1 VRLVGR
7 ARTADADVMAGLVS
21 ACRYCGLLDASL
33 AAHARGR
40 QLDATLKT
48 SVAHTWFMQG
58 DHDRVA
64 RVSLIEFPYTGALS
78 LAQLGRGDEAL
89 PTLRELEAKTQ
100 TRLRNFIVAART
112 LLEGD
117 RAESV
122 AAVIRVVSSGF
133 RDPEGRFYLARHLA
147 HLGSVEPAL
156 ALLQQVVADGFFCS
170 PVMERDP
177 WLDSLRKKPA
187 FTTLLRSAEA
197 QHRRASEAFGW
208 LEGTVVLSMRT

>member
-1 VRLVGR
+1 MPSDASSSARRGLQPRGQHVAGRIPVHWRAVAGGVGTWQRSAANVAR
-7 ARTADADVMAGLVS
+7 ARAED
-21 ACRYCGLLDASL
+21 
-33 AAHARGR
+33 
-40 QLDATLKT
+40 
-48 SVAHTWFMQG
+48 
-58 DHDRVA
+58 
-64 RVSLIEFPYTGALS
+64 P
-78 LAQLGRGDEAL
+78 
-89 PTLRELEAKTQ
+89 
-100 TRLRNFIVAART
+100 RLRNFIVAART
-112 LLEGD
+112 LLEGE

-187 FTTLLRSAEA
+187 FTKLLHRAEA
-197 QHRRASEAFGW
+197 QHRRASDAFDR
-208 LEGTVVLSMRT
+208 LEGASVLGG

>member
-1 VRLVGR
+1 
-7 ARTADADVMAGLVS
+7 
-21 ACRYCGLLDASL
+21 
-33 AAHARGR
+33 
-40 QLDATLKT
+40 
-48 SVAHTWFMQG
+48 
-58 DHDRVA
+58 
-64 RVSLIEFPYTGALS
+64 
-78 LAQLGRGDEAL
+78 
-89 PTLRELEAKTQ
+89 
-100 TRLRNFIVAART
+100 
-112 LLEGD
+112 
-117 RAESV
+117 
-122 AAVIRVVSSGF
+122 VSSGF